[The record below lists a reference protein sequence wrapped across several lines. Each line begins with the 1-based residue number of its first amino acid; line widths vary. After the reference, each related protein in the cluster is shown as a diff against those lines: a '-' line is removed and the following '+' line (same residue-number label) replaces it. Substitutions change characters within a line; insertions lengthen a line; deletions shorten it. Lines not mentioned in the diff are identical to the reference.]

1 VLYNIAD
8 EQATAFQRLEDQL
21 TYCHD
26 ASPSA
31 EILLD
36 TDKIFVRLS
45 TGQALAFDRDCCSAG
60 LEVVVAVRLLSRKS
74 NSRQIAMQVLCIA
87 MLLNSF
93 HPALEDCEIFL
104 NSSELLGRRRAQAHR

>member
-45 TGQALAFDRDCCSAG
+45 TGHALAFKFG
-60 LEVVVAVRLLSRKS
+60 QV
-74 NSRQIAMQVLCIA
+74 AMQVLCIA
-87 MLLNSF
+87 MLVNSL
-93 HPALEDCEIFL
+93 HPALEDCELFL
-104 NSSELLGRRRAQAHR
+104 NRASHWGGGALNRTDEAVLRLRVKLNGAMRS